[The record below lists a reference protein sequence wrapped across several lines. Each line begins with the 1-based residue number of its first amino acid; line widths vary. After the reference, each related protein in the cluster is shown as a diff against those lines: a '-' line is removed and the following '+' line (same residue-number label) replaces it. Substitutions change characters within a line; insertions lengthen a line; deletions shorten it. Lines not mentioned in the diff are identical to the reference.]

1 MVECH
6 PISVRDQSRLLRID
20 RGRNLERRHSG
31 CGYEEPEMI
40 DASEIYPRRINSKE
54 VLITQKG
61 EEFKFP
67 SWRYSKS
74 VGKRLPI
81 PRTTPRRE
89 QTARSEDLS
98 GELQGEPEE
107 PQPTELKDDA
117 EARKE
122 LLGDTR

>member
-1 MVECH
+1 
-6 PISVRDQSRLLRID
+6 
-20 RGRNLERRHSG
+20 
-31 CGYEEPEMI
+31 MI

-67 SWRYSKS
+67 SRRWYSKS

-89 QTARSEDLS
+89 QTARSEDPS
-98 GELQGEPEE
+98 GELQGESEE